1 MKINWPFIV
10 KVTAVLLILLILEF
24 GCAQAAAMDEQVSGE
39 EYLAGIGA
47 DNQTRAELTSLWKG
61 WEA

>member
-24 GCAQAAAMDEQVSGE
+24 GCAQAAGAELPVQGT
-39 EYLAGIGA
+39 EYLQQIGA
-47 DNQTRAELTSLWKG
+47 DAETQAELTALWRG
-61 WEA
+61 WES